1 MDRIKSKAGKK
12 MFEVV
17 YMVLAIAYLLFP
29 VRWFA
34 WMYSFYVLC
43 QMLYHWNMAD
53 SWIYIGKFILTFG
66 IVMGWHT
73 FVIAFRN
80 KI

>member
-1 MDRIKSKAGKK
+1 MGRIKSEVGKK
-12 MFEVV
+12 LFEVV

-29 VRWFA
+29 IRWFA

-43 QMLYHWNMAD
+43 QMLYHWNMVD

-66 IVMGWHT
+66 IVMGWLT

>member
-29 VRWFA
+29 VR
-34 WMYSFYVLC
+34 
-43 QMLYHWNMAD
+43 
-53 SWIYIGKFILTFG
+53 
-66 IVMGWHT
+66 
-73 FVIAFRN
+73 
-80 KI
+80 